1 MDKKATLLPEE
12 TLKVIIAAICIVALI
27 FLLVSLYF
35 AAKNG
40 ENKKLAEASMKNV
53 ISPEITRINNGE
65 DFNSQGKS
73 VPNPTGWYVFSFV
86 GSDLK
91 PNLCIEEN
99 CVCICESV
107 RINIFDWQKRQIEK
121 CDEKGSCTVVSN
133 LKKFDNIK
141 IEGGGTV
148 IYIRKV
154 NGEIEITRK

>member
-35 AAKNG
+35 AATG
-40 ENKKLAEASMKNV
+40 GQNKKLAEASLRKLSN
-53 ISPEITRINNGE
+53 ETTRVNDGGAF
-65 DFNSQGKS
+65 DSQGILI
-73 VPNPTGWYVFSFV
+73 PNPTGWYVFSFV

-99 CVCICESV
+99 CVCICEDTKWY
-107 RINIFDWQKRQIEK
+107 NFDWQKK
-121 CDEKGSCTVVSN
+121 LAKNCDDKGSCTVVSN
-133 LKKFDNIK
+133 LKKFDKIK

-148 IYIRKV
+148 IYIKKV